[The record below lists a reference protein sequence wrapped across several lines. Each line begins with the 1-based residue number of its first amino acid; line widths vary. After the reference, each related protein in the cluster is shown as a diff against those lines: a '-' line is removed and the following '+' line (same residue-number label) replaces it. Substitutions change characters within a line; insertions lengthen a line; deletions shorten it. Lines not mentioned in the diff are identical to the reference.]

1 MWTVVYL
8 AQSKVE
14 ADKIENALVDA
25 GVLVRIKNIGK
36 DKKGQGVFE
45 VRVPQSEIGYAYP
58 ILTSVIY

>member
-8 AQSKVE
+8 AQSKIE

-25 GVLVRIKNIGK
+25 GVLVRIKSIGK
-36 DKKGQGVFE
+36 DKNGQGVFE
-45 VRVPQSEIGYAYP
+45 VRVPQSEIDYAYP